1 MSGQRV
7 SRATL
12 ALLVLL
18 AALAGNYF
26 LGPLPFS
33 LPGAA
38 DAGKDYAMPSHDV
51 PPSTRPSG

>member
-1 MSGQRV
+1 MR
-7 SRATL
+7 RETL

-38 DAGKDYAMPSHDV
+38 YDGNDFAKTAHDV
-51 PPSTRPSG
+51 ALDRPSR